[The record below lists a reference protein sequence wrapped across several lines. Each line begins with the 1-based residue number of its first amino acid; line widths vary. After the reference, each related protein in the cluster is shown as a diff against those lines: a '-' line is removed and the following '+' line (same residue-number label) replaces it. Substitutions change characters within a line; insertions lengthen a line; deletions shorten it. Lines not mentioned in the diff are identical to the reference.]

1 MKLTDEAQSNL
12 SEGCAYFLVIL
23 ALCLGIGGCCYLVDK
38 GRALRD
44 RVEDRGE

>member
-23 ALCLGIGGCCYLVDK
+23 ALCFGIGGCSYLVNK
-38 GRALRD
+38 GKAERE
-44 RVEDRGE
+44 RVEDRGK